1 MTNRTAAMRS
11 VRPFLFAFLLFAT
24 AAFGAAGSL
33 PLEEREI
40 VWQEAQ
46 QAGASFPEP
55 VVADASAACR
65 ATTGVARSGGALF
78 SLRCPGALGT
88 KSTHPAYAGFRLKN
102 GWKVKDT
109 RVVVVG
115 SSKAG
120 FDLEKPVAG
129 SDQPF
134 VKGKL
139 WAGPGGEVL
148 IEVYVKVEGP
158 KGTTYFR

>member
-1 MTNRTAAMRS
+1 MR
-11 VRPFLFAFLLFAT
+11 PAPGFLLLAAT
-24 AAFGAAGSL
+24 MIAGAHAAPAATV
-33 PLEEREI
+33 EEREI

-46 QAGASFPEP
+46 QGGATFPEP
-55 VVADASAACR
+55 TVADTSAGCR
-65 ATTGVARSGGALF
+65 ATTGVARSGGVLF

-88 KSTHPAYAGFRLKN
+88 TSAHPAYVGFHLKN

-109 RVVVVG
+109 RVVVAG

-120 FDLEKPVAG
+120 FDLDKPAPG
-129 SDQPF
+129 SDEPF
-134 VKGKL
+134 VKGRL

-158 KGTTYFR
+158 KGTSYFR

>member
-1 MTNRTAAMRS
+1 MIARLVLFVLLLAPAAI
-11 VRPFLFAFLLFAT
+11 
-24 AAFGAAGSL
+24 AAGAVP

-40 VWQEAQ
+40 SWQDAQ
-46 QAGASFPEP
+46 QAGATLPEP
-55 VVADASAACR
+55 EVADASAGCR
-65 ATTGVARSGGALF
+65 ATTGVARSGGVLF
-78 SLRCPGALGT
+78 SLRCPGSLGT
-88 KSTHPAYAGFRLKN
+88 KSSHPAYVGLRLKN

-109 RVVVVG
+109 RVVVTG

-120 FDLEKPVAG
+120 FDLDKPAPG

-158 KGTTYFR
+158 KGTSYFK

>member
-1 MTNRTAAMRS
+1 VAAR
-11 VRPFLFAFLLFAT
+11 LLLFVLLLAP
-24 AAFGAAGSL
+24 AAWAAGAA
-33 PLEEREI
+33 PAREEREI
-40 VWQEAQ
+40 AWQDAQ
-46 QAGASFPEP
+46 QAGATLPEP
-55 VVADASAACR
+55 SVADASAGCR

-78 SLRCPGALGT
+78 SLRCPGSLGT

-109 RVVVVG
+109 RVVVTG

-120 FDLEKPVAG
+120 FDLEKPVPG

-134 VKGKL
+134 LKGKL

-148 IEVYVKVEGP
+148 IEVYVKVEGL
-158 KGTTYFR
+158 KGTSYSR